1 MIVSNKEDLV
11 DVNKRLEITLTFTA
25 EEVNCLLND
34 LPGIEGIIEW
44 FSQGPSQNKIAECK
58 KRLLKEWIPK
68 LRDDSVNIPAD
79 DSELLPII
87 FSHRLY
93 KDRMARKEDL

>member
-11 DVNKRLEITLTFTA
+11 DVDKRLKITLTFTE

-34 LPGIEGIIEW
+34 LPGVEGIVDW

-68 LRDDSVNIPAD
+68 LRDHSVNIPAN
-79 DSELLPII
+79 DSELLPMI
-87 FSHRLY
+87 FSHKLY
-93 KDRMARKEDL
+93 KDRLGRKEDL

>member
-34 LPGIEGIIEW
+34 LPGIEGIVDW
-44 FSQGPSQNKIAECK
+44 FSKGPSQNKIAECK

-68 LRDDSVNIPAD
+68 LRDDSIDIPAN
-79 DSELLPII
+79 DSDLLPAI

-93 KDRMARKEDL
+93 KDRESRKEDL